1 MKTCSTTKPKR
12 RKPAKIPD
20 LFGYENLQSYQTYLE
35 RKTYRATRL
44 IWRGKS
50 AELPDLFGEHL
61 QSYKTYL
68 QRTTL
73 RVSSPNRSGSSR
85 FTIPNRSC
93 RSACFSL

>member
-73 RVSSPNRSGSSR
+73 RATRP
-85 FTIPNRSC
+85 I
-93 RSACFSL
+93 